1 MQILLPHPPAAL
13 NPNGNSAHYMGIS
26 AARKKA
32 RAIAAAAT
40 VKHLEQEVGCT
51 LSHAEIPTIYNLRH
65 TTPTTYRIIWNHWGT
80 QQPDDDNVVAR
91 IKSYKDG
98 ITAEIEFDW
107 VVLPVPMQAI
117 ILNTAKSAASHLQPS
132 PFLI

>member
-1 MQILLPHPPAAL
+1 MHILLPHPPTAL
-13 NPNGNSAHYMGIS
+13 NPNGNRAHYMRIS

-40 VKHLEQEVGCT
+40 VKLLEQEVGCT

-98 ITAEIEFDW
+98 ICDALQINDKTLRLRGVDFIRDKT
-107 VVLPVPMQAI
+107 
-117 ILNTAKSAASHLQPS
+117 TAKTLT
-132 PFLI
+132 IIIE